1 MPDNVT
7 APAVGVAFATDE
19 IAGVHWPF
27 AKLAFG
33 AADVAVR
40 VADADGFRLPVSVPT
55 LATSTR
61 AYDFAAGQRLTTA
74 GSGQVRSAAV
84 AAAEV
89 LLHAS
94 VRGFFRVGD
103 AAVAA
108 SVGAGSIPLAADEK
122 FHLRIAPGQFLSFIR
137 DGAADGSLTIVPVAP

>member
-33 AADVAVR
+33 GADAAVR
-40 VADADGFRLPVSVPT
+40 VADVDGFRLPVTVPQI
-55 LATSTR
+55 ATTTR
-61 AYDFAAGQRLTTA
+61 AYAYADGQRITTSGA
-74 GSGQVRSAAV
+74 GQVRSTAIAAT
-84 AAAEV
+84 EV

-103 AAVAA
+103 SAVAA
-108 SVGAGSIPLAADEK
+108 TVGAGSIPLAADEK
-122 FHLRIAPGQFLSFIR
+122 FHLRITSGQFVSFIR
-137 DGAADGSLTIVPVAP
+137 DGATDGSLSIVPVA

>member
-33 AADVAVR
+33 AADAAVR
-40 VADADGFRLPVSVPT
+40 VADADGFRLPVTVPQA
-55 LATSTR
+55 ATTTR
-61 AYDFAAGQRLTTA
+61 AYQFASGQRITTS
-74 GSGQVRSAAV
+74 GTGQVRSTAIAAT
-84 AAAEV
+84 EV

-103 AAVAA
+103 GAVAA
-108 SVGAGSIPLAADEK
+108 TVGAGSIPLAADEK
-122 FHLRIAPGQFLSFIR
+122 FHLRITSGQFVSFIR
-137 DGAADGSLTIVPVAP
+137 DGATDGSLSIVPVA